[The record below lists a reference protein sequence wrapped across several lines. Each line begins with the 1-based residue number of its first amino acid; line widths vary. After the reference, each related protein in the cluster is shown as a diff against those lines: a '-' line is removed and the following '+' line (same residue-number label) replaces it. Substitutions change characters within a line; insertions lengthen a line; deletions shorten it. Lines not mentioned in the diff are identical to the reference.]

1 MNQATSVVIRHAA
14 FLVLCAVGLAL
25 FFSPAVQLLKMSFRS
40 ELYSHIPLI
49 PLISLCILIFGRKK
63 VFADLS
69 WGWRGG
75 FVLLML
81 GLVALLTANRIGALD
96 RNNYLSMV
104 MSGAVLW
111 FIGSF
116 VLCYGSR
123 AFKEAMFPLLFLA
136 FVIPI
141 PTFILDPFVDL
152 LLIGSAYSTEL
163 IFNLTGVPVHR
174 EGFTFALP
182 GITIE
187 VAEQCSGIRSS
198 IALIITSVLAG
209 YLFLEKKWSRVVL
222 VLSFFP
228 IAVFK
233 NALRIVTLSLLA
245 SYVDTRFITGSWLHK
260 SGGIPFFAVGLA
272 LMAPV
277 LWALVKVE
285 KRGRRQIGT
294 LSPVPL
300 KAGLESQRT
309 QRINGQD

>member
-1 MNQATSVVIRHAA
+1 MLTRHIT
-14 FLVLCAVGLAL
+14 FLLVCAVGLAL
-25 FFSPAVQLLKMSFRS
+25 FYDPVVQLVRMSLRS
-40 ELYSHIPLI
+40 ELYTYIPGI
-49 PLISLCILIFGRKK
+49 PVISLCILISSRKRI
-63 VFADLS
+63 FADLS
-69 WGWRGG
+69 WRLRGG
-75 FVLLML
+75 LAPIAL
-81 GLVALLTANRIGALD
+81 GVGALLAANRIGGLD
-96 RNNYLSMV
+96 RNDYLSMM

-116 VLCYGSR
+116 VVCYGSM
-123 AFKEAMFPLLFLA
+123 AFREAMFPLLFLI

-141 PTFILDPFVDL
+141 PKFILDPFVNL

-163 IFNLTGVPVHR
+163 IFNLMGVPVHR
-174 EGFTFALP
+174 DGFTFALP

-198 IALIITSVLAG
+198 IALIITSVFAG
-209 YLFLEKKWSRVVL
+209 YLFLEKGWSRVIV

-228 IAVFK
+228 ITVFK

-277 LWALVKVE
+277 LWALMKWE
-285 KRGRRQIGT
+285 KRSSKLIADSSEQKTEGF
-294 LSPVPL
+294 
-300 KAGLESQRT
+300 
-309 QRINGQD
+309 

>member
-1 MNQATSVVIRHAA
+1 MNQAPSIVTRHIA
-14 FLVLCAVGLAL
+14 FLVLCGLGMVL
-25 FFSPAVQLLKMSFRS
+25 FHNPGVQLLKMSFRS

-49 PLISLCILIFGRKK
+49 PLISLCILIFSRKK

-75 FVLLML
+75 F
-81 GLVALLTANRIGALD
+81 GLVALGLAVLLAANQVGGLD
-96 RNNYLSMV
+96 KNDYLSMV

-141 PTFILDPFVDL
+141 PKFILDPFVDL
-152 LLIGSAYSTEL
+152 LLIGSAYSTEV
-163 IFNLTGVPVHR
+163 IFDLTGVPVHR
-174 EGFTFALP
+174 NGFTFALP

-198 IALIITSVLAG
+198 IALIITSVFAG
-209 YLFLEKKWSRVVL
+209 YLFLQKGWSRVIL

-228 IAVFK
+228 ITVFK

-245 SYVDTRFITGSWLHK
+245 SYVDTRFITGSWLHQ

-277 LWALVKVE
+277 LWALMKWE
-285 KRGRRQIGT
+285 KKARIQKTADSRQ
-294 LSPVPL
+294 SEV
-300 KAGLESQRT
+300 
-309 QRINGQD
+309 

>member
-1 MNQATSVVIRHAA
+1 MNQPANRLTRHAA
-14 FLVLCAVGLAL
+14 FVLLCGVGLA
-25 FFSPAVQLLKMSFRS
+25 FFYYPGVQLLRMSFHS

-49 PLISLCILIFGRKK
+49 PLISLCILIFSRNRI
-63 VFADLS
+63 FS
-69 WGWRGG
+69 ETRWGWAGSA
-75 FVLLML
+75 LLAL
-81 GLVALLTANRIGALD
+81 GLGMLLSGNWITGLKQHD
-96 RNNYLSMV
+96 YLSMV

-116 VLCYGSR
+116 VLAYGGKS
-123 AFKEAMFPLLFLA
+123 FKEAMFPLLFLV

-163 IFNLTGVPVHR
+163 IYNLTGVPVHR
-174 EGFTFALP
+174 DGFTFALP

-187 VAEQCSGIRSS
+187 VARECSGIRSS
-198 IALIITSVLAG
+198 IALIITSVCAG
-209 YLFLEKKWSRVVL
+209 YLFLNKGWARVVL

-228 IAVFK
+228 ITVFK

-277 LWALVKVE
+277 LWALMKAE
-285 KRGRRQIGT
+285 KRNQRKSRQ
-294 LSPVPL
+294 
-300 KAGLESQRT
+300 
-309 QRINGQD
+309 D